1 MSCKISIIKLI
12 AIAAV
17 MLSGCT
23 NDSDVLPEGEGGTMT
38 FQLSTRAGNGIGEG
52 QQVRLFVAERAQE
65 HSGFP
70 GEVHPAPD
78 QYGEIP
84 DYEQPEED
92 LHVVETIDLGGSSY
106 QVTGLYGQWYKFAFV
121 CTPKVGGEL
130 FGSAETENHDFGECY
145 IDYKPVLN
153 YQSNLNDV
161 EDEDLAIYRKV
172 IDRWADAS
180 SPLTEDVTL
189 TRQTGDNAGKN
200 GRIMFVTGVRNNG
213 KLYNYA
219 VYSDDNG
226 LTWKVSEQAFAEGD
240 ESKVAELND
249 GTILM
254 SVRNSN
260 GCRGYARSTDGGE
273 TWTEQGTWSDLNVN
287 ACNGDILEYTAI
299 ADGDDKNRTLH
310 SLPINDGRKQREKI
324 SVYLSYDEGQTWER
338 KKQLFGGLSA
348 YSTMIKLPDGTIGIY
363 AEDQQG
369 NKTSNYFM
377 RFSLSW
383 LTDGEDSYNASIDNT
398 AAADNSNSV
407 LINASNGCIEITAA
421 DTLTA
426 DIYNIDGLLV
436 KSSTVQQTDVIPI
449 PSGAYIVK
457 AGDTTQKVI
466 VM

>member
-130 FGSAETENHDFGECY
+130 FGPETEPNKEPNHDFGECY
-145 IDYKPVLN
+145 IDYAPVLN
-153 YQSNLNDV
+153 YQSNLNAAQ
-161 EDEDLAIYRKV
+161 EEDLAIYRKV

-189 TRQTGDNAGKN
+189 TRQTGELVLNMGIPADQFDGEVDH
-200 GRIMFVTGVRNNG
+200 FVITLQTPTQMYVRDMARDSVLIAEVPSKHTFIWN
-213 KLYNYA
+213 
-219 VYSDDNG
+219 VTSQ
-226 LTWKVSEQAFAEGD
+226 SEEQEIHISLLPDVDPDFELLAEGD
-240 ESKVAELND
+240 DEEETPAVTDERRLYYLAVEAYADAEEND
-249 GTILM
+249 NTLIPFKDIEGKTKNIAVIQDINNENGMIDRNILIRKNIRTT
-254 SVRNSN
+254 VLFN
-260 GCRGYARSTDGGE
+260 GMT
-273 TWTEQGTWSDLNVN
+273 TEQFEIRYAGFDNN
-287 ACNGDILEYTAI
+287 AVVDV
-299 ADGDDKNRTLH
+299 DD
-310 SLPINDGRKQREKI
+310 DA
-324 SVYLSYDEGQTWER
+324 W
-338 KKQLFGGLSA
+338 
-348 YSTMIKLPDGTIGIY
+348 
-363 AEDQQG
+363 
-369 NKTSNYFM
+369 
-377 RFSLSW
+377 
-383 LTDGEDSYNASIDNT
+383 DGEN
-398 AAADNSNSV
+398 
-407 LINASNGCIEITAA
+407 
-421 DTLTA
+421 
-426 DIYNIDGLLV
+426 
-436 KSSTVQQTDVIPI
+436 
-449 PSGAYIVK
+449 
-457 AGDTTQKVI
+457 
-466 VM
+466 